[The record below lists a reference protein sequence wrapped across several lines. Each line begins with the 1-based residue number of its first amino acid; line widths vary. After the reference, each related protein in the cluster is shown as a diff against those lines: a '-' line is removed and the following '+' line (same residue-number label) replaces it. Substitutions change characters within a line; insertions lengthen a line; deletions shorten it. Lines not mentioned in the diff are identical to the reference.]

1 MPGLFIQ
8 LTLCNMGDIDIF
20 KPHSFLF
27 LFKTDSGLVSIHSE
41 GGLTGS
47 AFGSDHTLASAT
59 LTGVSGYS
67 SELVKGFRLYQNYPN
82 PFNPTTQIKYQ
93 IPNTIQVSLKVYD
106 VLGRE
111 VITLVDEV
119 KPRGDY
125 ELQWNAGRMVTG
137 VYFYR
142 LIAGSSIVTKKL
154 LLLK

>member
-1 MPGLFIQ
+1 MSDHPAF
-8 LTLCNMGDIDIF
+8 
-20 KPHSFLF
+20 SFLF

-119 KPRGDY
+119 KTYDMQTHEVKIEG
-125 ELQWNAGRMVTG
+125 NKINVK
-137 VYFYR
+137 
-142 LIAGSSIVTKKL
+142 I
-154 LLLK
+154 